1 MAHYILNNKLNGVEI
16 YFDSKP
22 EDSIRSEMKSVG
34 FRWSQRQGMWYAR
47 QSETTLA
54 IAKKLGEQG
63 KGVVRPERSITKSIS
78 KANQKS
84 AALSSTLLVN
94 EEFNVSVGDLFV
106 HCFGYDATLHDFYQ
120 VVELKGK
127 QTVILREVCK
137 QNVGSRGFC
146 AWQVKPLKGK
156 FNGDETVTCR
166 LRKNGSSIYAGKF
179 CKADWNEVFDE
190 DDYH

>member
-1 MAHYILNNKLNGVEI
+1 MAHYILNEKLNGVEI

-22 EDSIRSEMKSVG
+22 EDSIRSEMKSAG
-34 FRWSQRQGMWYAR
+34 FRWSQRQGMWYAK

-63 KGVVRPERSITKSIS
+63 KEVVRPVKPETVTCPK
-78 KANQKS
+78 KANQCEQFDYDVK
-84 AALSSTLLVN
+84 
-94 EEFNVSVGDLFV
+94 VGDLFV
-106 HCFGYDATLHDFYQ
+106 HCFGYDATLHDFYE

-156 FNGDETVTCR
+156 FDGDETVTCR

-179 CKADWNEVFDE
+179 YKADWNMVFDE